1 MSNAI
6 FFTWNEIQTVT
17 RGKWLLEPTGP
28 GATCVLD
35 DSRKVQ
41 RGALFM
47 AIVGEIAD
55 GHNYLGQAAKAGA
68 GCVCVQREPDAE
80 TMAVLRETSCG
91 CLLVENSLT
100 AFQLIAK
107 ANRRRYPHLPLLA
120 VTGSCGKTSTKEM
133 CAAVLSA
140 RWPGKVLKTEGNTNN
155 HFGVPRNL
163 LRINEETA
171 AAVIEAGSNH
181 PGEIASLGKII
192 EPVSSVITCI
202 GAAHLEFF
210 KDFNGVAEE
219 KGDILEASSP
229 DGVAIIPADCVGLD
243 ILKRHA
249 GNRRIITFGL
259 SDKADVQSIY
269 GGMAE
274 GGYRLTL
281 IRHDT
286 GEQASFI
293 WPIGGEA
300 QAGNAAAAAAAGIAF
315 GLSLVE
321 ISEGLKNCSLPGAR
335 MAQSDVDGVHWVN
348 DAYNANPSSM
358 LASLKWFQEVSKDAP
373 RRYIVMGDMR
383 ELGEAGDK
391 NHKELLETAL
401 QMFSKP
407 TDKVITVGTIFAAY
421 SRKLGVECYDNVEEA
436 SSRKY
441 EEGSW
446 VFLKASLGTGLYKL
460 APAVK

>member
-1 MSNAI
+1 MSNSI
-6 FFTWNEIQTVT
+6 FFTWNEIQNVT
-17 RGKWLLEPTGP
+17 CGKWLLDPTGP
-28 GATCVLD
+28 GATSVLD

-41 RGALFM
+41 PGALFM

-55 GHNYLGQAAKAGA
+55 GHNYVKQAAKAGA

-80 TMAVLRETSCG
+80 AMETLRAVSCG

-100 AFQLIAK
+100 AFQLIAN
-107 ANRRRYPHLPLLA
+107 ANRRRYPKLPLLA

-163 LRINEETA
+163 LRINEDTA

-181 PGEIASLGKII
+181 PGEIASLGRII

-219 KGDILEASSP
+219 KGDILEAASP
-229 DGVAIIPADCVGLD
+229 EGVAIIPAVCEGLD

-259 SDKADVQSIY
+259 SEKADVQAIY
-269 GGMAE
+269 GGMTE
-274 GGYRLTL
+274 GGYRLTI

-321 ISEGLKNCSLPGAR
+321 ISEGLKGCTLPGAR
-335 MAQSDVDGVHWVN
+335 MAESDVDGVHWVN

-358 LASLKWFQEVSKDAP
+358 LASLKWFQEVSKEAP
-373 RRYIVMGDMR
+373 RRYVVIGDMR
-383 ELGEAGDK
+383 ELGESSDR
-391 NHKELLETAL
+391 NHKETLEAAL
-401 QMFSKP
+401 QMFSKT
-407 TDKVITVGTIFAAY
+407 TDKVITIGSIFAEH
-421 SRKLGVECYDNVEEA
+421 SRELGVENYANVEEA
-436 SSRKY
+436 ASRKY

-446 VFLKASLGTGLYKL
+446 VFLKASFGTGLYKL
-460 APAVK
+460 VPSK

>member
-1 MSNAI
+1 MTEC
-6 FFTWNEIQTVT
+6 FFSWDEISRATQ
-17 RGKWLLEPTGP
+17 GQWLLEPMGA

-35 DSRKVQ
+35 DSRKIVP
-41 RGALFM
+41 GALFM

-55 GHNYLGQAAKAGA
+55 GHNYLASACKAGA
-68 GCVCVQREPDAE
+68 GCVCVQRRPDVEIFEA
-80 TMAVLRETSCG
+80 LRATGCG
-91 CLLVENSLT
+91 CIMVPNTLM
-100 AFQLIAK
+100 AFQQIAN
-107 ANRRRYPHLPLLA
+107 ANRRRYPNLPVLA

-163 LRINEETA
+163 LRINGDTA

-181 PGEIASLGKII
+181 PGEIASLGSII

-219 KGDILEASSP
+219 KGDILEAASP
-229 DGVAIIPADCVGLD
+229 EGVAIIPAVCEGLD

-259 SDKADVQSIY
+259 SEKADVQAIY
-269 GGMAE
+269 GGMTE
-274 GGYRLTL
+274 GGYRLTI

-321 ISEGLKNCSLPGAR
+321 IAEGLKGCTLPGAR
-335 MAQSDVDGVHWVN
+335 MAESDVDGVHWVN

-358 LASLKWFQEVSKDAP
+358 LASLKWFQEVSKEAP
-373 RRYIVMGDMR
+373 RRYVVIGDMR
-383 ELGEAGDK
+383 ELGESSDR
-391 NHKELLETAL
+391 NHKETLEATL
-401 QMFSKP
+401 QMFSKT
-407 TDKVITVGTIFAAY
+407 TDKVITIGSIFAEH
-421 SRKLGVECYDNVEEA
+421 SRELGIENYANVEEA
-436 SSRKY
+436 ASRKY

-446 VFLKASLGTGLYKL
+446 VFLKASFGTGLYKL
-460 APAVK
+460 VPSK